1 MRNFSHKLIL
11 NHITAEESL
20 PPFNKDFEDYLK
32 IAHSFLNHKGKHLFE
47 EDLLSQYNKSMTLEK
62 LFEQEKGRFVPGPN
76 QKKGDKIEPTWYDL
90 WSSEEIERSDDFFD
104 FFFITKLR
112 QLRLLDISDFLSFHF
127 ERSFNDD
134 KKEFHKFLKLSLLQ
148 HQKLVTPT
156 ITDIVNDWVKENE
169 IANPNSADMPDS
181 EGKIKGRLA
190 RQSGD
195 RLTSLTLN
203 QTALLIQ
210 LMQQTGVILKG
221 DYLTYNQAGK
231 AFNLLTGYSAHTI
244 RQQLGT
250 KGEIAGVKFEDY
262 RELHQVLL
270 RMASLIEGK
279 TGKKQ

>member
-1 MRNFSHKLIL
+1 MGNFNYKLIL

-20 PPFNKDFEDYLK
+20 PPFNKDFEEYQKMASLL
-32 IAHSFLNHKGKHLFE
+32 LNHKGKYVFA
-47 EDLLSQYNKSMTLEK
+47 EDLLSQYNKGMTLGK
-62 LFEQEKGRFVPGPN
+62 LFDQEKGRFVPGFN
-76 QKKGDKIEPTWYDL
+76 QKKGNTMQPTWYDL
-90 WSSEEIERSDDFFD
+90 WSGEEIERSDDFFD
-104 FFFITKLR
+104 FFFVTKLR
-112 QLRLLDISDFLSFHF
+112 HLRLLDIGDFLSFHF
-127 ERSFNDD
+127 EHSFNDD

-148 HQKLVTPT
+148 HQKLITPT
-156 ITDIVNDWVKENE
+156 ITDIVNEWVKENE
-169 IANPNSADMPDS
+169 AATPNDVDMPDN

-190 RQSGD
+190 RQPGD
-195 RLTSLTLN
+195 RLTSLNLN

-244 RQQLGT
+244 RQQLGS
-250 KGEIAGVKFEDY
+250 KGEIQGVKYEDY

-279 TGKKQ
+279 TGKK